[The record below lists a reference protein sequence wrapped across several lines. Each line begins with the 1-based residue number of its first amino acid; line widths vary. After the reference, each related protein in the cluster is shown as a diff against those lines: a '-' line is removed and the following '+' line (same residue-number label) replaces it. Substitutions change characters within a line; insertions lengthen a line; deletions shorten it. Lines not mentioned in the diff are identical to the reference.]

1 MQTLTED
8 SFEKILS
15 FMDEEP
21 AIDLARVGFV
31 DPYGMVG
38 LLQAGEVLKGQGV
51 RKILR
56 LPESEEVMKYL
67 DRMDFLS
74 LARQYFSL
82 EPAVPEFADRY
93 LRSASSDVLLEITPI
108 EKSEDI
114 HGIVGKVKKRAHTV
128 LTRHLRYEEKAVDG
142 FIVALSEVCQNVVD
156 HSGTKGY
163 VGIQKYHFQGIGR
176 NVVKI
181 AVMDTGV
188 GFRRSLSRRF
198 PVKADLYAIELAL
211 FHGASRHRE
220 GGRGQGLAGVKRF
233 VAQWSGKLTIRSG
246 SARLSIIP
254 EWSWGKAKERHL
266 RPFPG
271 SQISIMLP
279 EKGNLP

>member
-1 MQTLTED
+1 M
-8 SFEKILS
+8 
-15 FMDEEP
+15 
-21 AIDLARVGFV
+21 
-31 DPYGMVG
+31 
-38 LLQAGEVLKGQGV
+38 
-51 RKILR
+51 
-56 LPESEEVMKYL
+56 
-67 DRMDFLS
+67 
-74 LARQYFSL
+74 
-82 EPAVPEFADRY
+82 
-93 LRSASSDVLLEITPI
+93 RSASSDVLLEITPI

-114 HGIVGKVKKRAHTV
+114 HGIVGKVRKRAHTV

-156 HSGTKGY
+156 HSETRGY

-188 GFRRSLSRRF
+188 GFRGSLSRRF

-211 FHGASRHRE
+211 FHGASRHLE

-233 VAQWSGKLTIRSG
+233 VAQWNGKLSIRSG

-254 EWSWGKAKERHL
+254 DWSWGRARQRRL
-266 RPFPG
+266 TPFPG

-279 EKGNLP
+279 EAG